1 MAMAGLFGTSLVA
14 TVNHHSFG
22 LCLLKKSNAPLIRM
36 KLLELIKRHSTR
48 IGISFA
54 VLLVFLLHTLGVL
67 HIGFIDR
74 MENLAYDVRLN
85 LMMPNTVDPRIVIVD
100 IDERSL
106 LEQGRWPWSRNHLA
120 TMTDRLFDE
129 YKIKVLGFDVVFAEK
144 DESSGLKTLEK
155 IGRDHFK
162 ASNEF
167 SKTLEKVRPTLD
179 YDQMFADSLKGR
191 AVVLGYY
198 FRHGGNEGASVGE
211 LPPPTFAKDTFNT
224 AGIDFVRADAYGA
237 NLAIL
242 QKNAAAGGHFDPI
255 VDRDGISRR
264 IPMVEEH
271 NGALYE
277 SLALAVARTSLN
289 IPKVEAG
296 FVSGTV
302 GGDYAGLE
310 WLQLGKRRIPVDENV
325 AALIPFRGP
334 QGSFPYVSATDVLTG
349 KADPKVLEGAI
360 VLVGTTAPGLMD
372 LRASPVQS
380 VYAGVEMHAN
390 MIAGILDQ
398 NIKERPAYLLGA
410 EFVLLLLA
418 GVVLALG
425 LAVLSP
431 LWSTLLAGAVLSVSA
446 MFNLLLWQQANFVMP
461 IASMTLMVASLYLLN
476 MSYGFFVESRGKRQ
490 LAGLFGQYVP
500 PELVDEMAKDPDA
513 FSLEGESRELTVL
526 FSDVRGFTTI
536 SEGLD
541 PKQLTLLMNE
551 YLTPMTHVI
560 HHHRGTI
567 DKYMGDAI
575 MAFWGAPIA
584 DPDHTRHALL
594 AAMGMIEELK
604 ALQVKFE
611 AKGWPPI
618 NIGVGLNTGMM
629 TVGNMGSEF
638 RMAYTVMGDAV
649 NLGSRLEGLTKQYG
663 VHIIVSEFTR
673 EQLPG
678 FLFRELDCVRVKGKD
693 EPVSIYEP
701 IGLAGQVDQETENEL
716 ALYREALKLYRAQNW
731 DLAEVQFL
739 NLQKMHPGR
748 YLYQVYAER
757 IAYFRTDPPGDGWDG
772 AFTFKTK

>member
-1 MAMAGLFGTSLVA
+1 
-14 TVNHHSFG
+14 
-22 LCLLKKSNAPLIRM
+22 M

-48 IGISFA
+48 IAISFA
-54 VLLVFLLHTLGVL
+54 VLLIFLMHTIGVIHL
-67 HIGFIDR
+67 GFIDR

-85 LMMPNTVDPRIVIVD
+85 VMMPNTVDPRIVIVD

-106 LEQGRWPWSRNHLA
+106 LEQGRWPWSRNQLA
-120 TMTDRLFDE
+120 TMVSKLFDE

-155 IGRDHFK
+155 IGREHFK
-162 ASNEF
+162 ANAEF
-167 SKTLEKVRPTLD
+167 NKTLENVRPTLD
-179 YDQMFADSLKGR
+179 FDQLFADSLKGR
-191 AVVLGYY
+191 PVVLGYY
-198 FRHGGNEGASVGE
+198 FRHGDSKSGSVGQ
-211 LPPPTFAKDTFNT
+211 LPAPAFQKGSFDNESIP
-224 AGIDFVRADAYGA
+224 FVRADAYGA
-237 NLAIL
+237 NLPVL
-242 QKNAAAGGHFDPI
+242 QQNAASGGHFDPI
-255 VDRDGISRR
+255 VDSDGISRR
-264 IPMVEEH
+264 IPMVEEFQ
-271 NGALYE
+271 GALYE
-277 SLALAVARTSLN
+277 SLSLAVARTALG

-296 FVSGTV
+296 FVSGTA

-310 WLQLGKRRIPVDENV
+310 WLQLGKRRIPVDERV
-325 AALIPFRGP
+325 AALIPFRGR
-334 QGSFPYVSATDVLTG
+334 QYSFPYVSATDILTG
-349 KADPKVLEGAI
+349 KADPQVLDGAI

-410 EFVLLLLA
+410 EVVMLLMA
-418 GVVLALG
+418 GVVLAFG
-425 LAVLSP
+425 LAMLSP
-431 LWSTLLAGAVLSVSA
+431 LWSTMLAGAVLTASI
-446 MFNLLLWQQANFVMP
+446 MFNLLLWQQANLAMP
-461 IASMTLMVASLYLLN
+461 IASMVLLVATLYLLN

-490 LAGLFGQYVP
+490 LAGMFGQYIP
-500 PELVDEMAKDPDA
+500 PELVEEMAKDPDA

-560 HHHRGTI
+560 HSYRGTI

-575 MAFWGAPIA
+575 MAFWGAPVA
-584 DPDHTRHALL
+584 DPDHARHALL
-594 AAMGMIEELK
+594 AALGMIEELK
-604 ALQVKFE
+604 DLQEAFK

-649 NLGSRLEGLTKQYG
+649 NLGSRLESLTKQYG

-673 EQLPG
+673 AKLPD
-678 FLFRELDCVRVKGKD
+678 FLFRELDRVRVKGKD
-693 EPVSIYEP
+693 EPVAIFEP
-701 IGLAGQVDQETENEL
+701 IGLVGQVDAAIENEL
-716 ALYREALKLYRAQNW
+716 ALYREALKLFRAQNW
-731 DLAEVQFL
+731 DLAEMQFI
-739 NLQKMHPGR
+739 NLQKMHPER
-748 YLYQVYAER
+748 YLYKVYIER
-757 IAYFRTDPPGDGWDG
+757 IAYYRAESPGENWDG
-772 AFTFKTK
+772 VFTFKTK